1 MKLIIIGSAPDA
13 HIRMTSL
20 YVSGYHAELLLLD
33 NGDILLA
40 DKASKNGTYLND
52 IRLAPNKEVS
62 VKRGD
67 TIRFANVPLDWNVV
81 PQLQGL
87 HDVKEIRGIGTNFRN
102 KYQLQGERVSRFH
115 ATLKLKNDKKWY
127 IQDHSRNGS
136 TVNGQPLIKN
146 QDIQLKKGDKIT
158 CAGTD
163 VPNPYGT
170 SRSGGKTGN
179 GGDGRRVPRWVFRFL
194 SVTLIVGCL
203 CALFVYFKG
212 CNMIS
217 GGGKSKEMTDEQ
229 IYAQYKNSTVLMVG
243 YYYYKVSAGNL
254 SLEDFGFPTE
264 VAVNAKG
271 SLVIIDGNKENMMS
285 YTGTGFFVSTD
296 GKIVTNLHIARPWLF
311 TDNVS
316 KISDLYKMQIA
327 EKAQQFP
334 QLNAFTNQI
343 KVEGVIAYLGF
354 IPNGEYFSGEN
365 LISCRELVAGED
377 TNIDVALLQTVTKRL
392 PHEEVTYVDLEQAVI
407 DDVDIRVGA
416 HILTMGFPLGLSAQD
431 LKSSNGIQQLARG
444 GNITQESTEYSFGF
458 DAASYG
464 GASGSPIFN
473 NKGQLIGVLNAGFS
487 NSQGF
492 NYGIKAK
499 YVVELS
505 NQYKKKRS
513 L

>member
-1 MKLIIIGSAPDA
+1 MKLIIIGSAPDV
-13 HIRMTSL
+13 HVRITSQ

-33 NGDILLA
+33 NGDILLT
-40 DKASKNGTYLND
+40 DKASKNGTFLND
-52 IRLAPNKEVS
+52 TRLAPNKEVS

-67 TIRFANVPLDWNVV
+67 NIRFANVQLDWNAI
-81 PQLQGL
+81 PQIQGL
-87 HDVKEIRGIGTNFRN
+87 YDIKEMRGIGTNFRN
-102 KYQLQGERVSRFH
+102 KYQLQGDRISRFH

-127 IQDHSRNGS
+127 IQDHSRNGT
-136 TVNGQPLIKN
+136 TVNGQPITKN
-146 QDIQLKKGDKIT
+146 QDIPLKKGDRIL
-158 CAGTD
+158 CAGIEII
-163 VPNPYGT
+163 NPYGT
-170 SRSGGKTGN
+170 GKSP
-179 GGDGRRVPRWVFRFL
+179 GGDGNKNNGKRVPKWVFRFL
-194 SVTLIVGCL
+194 SITLIVACLYAAFTYFRGC
-203 CALFVYFKG
+203 KG
-212 CNMIS
+212 IDS
-217 GGGKSKEMTDEQ
+217 KEEVKEMTDEQ

-254 SLEDFGFPTE
+254 SLEDFGLPTE
-264 VAVNAKG
+264 VSVNAKG
-271 SLVIIDGNKENMMS
+271 SLTVVDGIKDNMIS
-285 YTGTGFFVSTD
+285 YTGTGFFVSED

-316 KISDLYKMQIA
+316 KISDFYKMQIA

-343 KVEGVIAYLGF
+343 KVDGVLAYLGF
-354 IPNGEYFSGEN
+354 IPNGEYFSSEN

-392 PHEEVTYVDLEQAVI
+392 PNDKVTFVNLENAI
-407 DDVDIRVGA
+407 TDDADIRVGA

-431 LKSSNGIQQLARG
+431 LKSSNGIQLLARG

-473 NKGQLIGVLNAGFS
+473 NKGQLIGILNAGFS

-492 NYGIKAK
+492 NYAIKAK
-499 YVVELS
+499 YAVELI
-505 NQYKKKRS
+505 NQFNKKHKI
-513 L
+513 

>member
-1 MKLIIIGSAPDA
+1 MKLIIIGSAPDV
-13 HIRMTSL
+13 HVRMTSQ

-33 NGDILLA
+33 NGDILLT
-40 DKASKNGTYLND
+40 DKASKNGTYLNG
-52 IRLAPNKEVS
+52 IRLNPNKEVS

-67 TIRFANVPLDWNVV
+67 TIRFANVLLDWSVI
-81 PQLQGL
+81 PPLQGL

-102 KYQLQGERVSRFH
+102 KYQLQGDGVSRFH
-115 ATLKLKNDKKWY
+115 ATLKLKNDRKWY
-127 IQDHSRNGS
+127 IQDHSRNGT
-136 TVNGQPLIKN
+136 TVNDQPIIKN
-146 QDIQLKKGDKIT
+146 QDIQLRKGDKIL
-158 CAGTD
+158 CAGSE

-170 SRSGGKTGN
+170 SRSGGSRGN
-179 GGDGRRVPRWVFRFL
+179 RGDRRVPRWVFRFL

-203 CALFVYFKG
+203 GSIFIYFKG
-212 CNMIS
+212 CHGSVKRNN
-217 GGGKSKEMTDEQ
+217 EMTDEQ

-254 SLEDFGFPTE
+254 SLDDFGLPTE
-264 VAVNAKG
+264 VSVNEKG
-271 SLVIIDGNKENMMS
+271 NLVIVNGNKDNMIS
-285 YTGTGFFVSTD
+285 YTGTGFFVSED

-316 KISDLYKMQIA
+316 KISDFYKMQIA
-327 EKAQQFP
+327 EKAQKYP

-343 KVEGVIAYLGF
+343 KVEGVLAYLGF
-354 IPNGEYFSGEN
+354 IPNGEYFSSEN
-365 LISCRELVAGED
+365 LISCRELAAGED
-377 TNIDVALLQTVTKRL
+377 TDKDVALLQTVTKRL
-392 PHEEVTYVDLEQAVI
+392 PNDHITCVNLEEAVVDDAE
-407 DDVDIRVGA
+407 IRVGI
-416 HILTMGFPLGLSAQD
+416 HILTMGFPLGLNAQD

-473 NKGQLIGVLNAGFS
+473 NKGQLIGVLNAGFTK
-487 NSQGF
+487 SQGF

-499 YVVELS
+499 YAVELI
-505 NQYKKKRS
+505 NQFNKKHS